1 MTEEK
6 TIRYSVLIVGSSN
19 LNDYWEN
26 VADGIR
32 FDNLTKEE
40 VEVLTS
46 LSIKQDFSTIIRKY
60 EKEE

>member
-6 TIRYSVLIVGSSN
+6 IIRYSLLIINSSN

-26 VADGIR
+26 VANGIR

-60 EKEE
+60 KKEE